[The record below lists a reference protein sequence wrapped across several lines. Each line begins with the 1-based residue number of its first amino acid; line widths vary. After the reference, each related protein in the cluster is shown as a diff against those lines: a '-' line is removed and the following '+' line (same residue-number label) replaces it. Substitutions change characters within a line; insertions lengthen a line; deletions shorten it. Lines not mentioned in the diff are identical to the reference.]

1 MNVSAKPIL
10 ICALLALLPMHA
22 GAQDWS
28 HWGGDLGGKRF
39 ADAPTL
45 NPDTADRLEEAWRFE
60 TGDTANGEG
69 YFGRTSSFKST
80 PILVGDRLIVSTPF
94 NRVIALDP
102 GTGELVW
109 RFDPEVDFDI
119 EYSEM
124 FTSRG
129 VAAFVDSNTPAG
141 TPCRARILL
150 GTLDARLIAIDAAD
164 GSLCAE
170 FGESGEVDLTSGIRR
185 VRRGEY
191 SVTSPPTVVNG
202 VVVVGSSIGDNGAAR
217 LEDGT
222 VRGFD
227 ALTGQLLWSFNPIPQ
242 GPEDDGAET
251 WPEESYRQTGA
262 ANVWS
267 VMAADPERDLVFL
280 PTTSP
285 SPDFFGGS
293 RPGDNLHANS
303 LVALKATTGELVWA
317 YQIVRHDLWDYD
329 LASQPLVADIEIEGV
344 STPIV
349 AQATKMGFVFVL
361 NRETGEPVHPVDERQ
376 VPRSNVPGETA
387 AHTQRFP
394 AIQLHEV
401 TDDLPPIFAVNDDH
415 VARCEEMLSGARYQG
430 IFTPPSLEGTILFPG
445 NPGGVNWGSMAADQS
460 EATAVV
466 AVNRLPTVV
475 KLIPR
480 SEFRKLR
487 RDETLNGVE
496 AQFTSQS
503 GTPYGM
509 ARFELFNSESGFHCL
524 EGPWSTLVA
533 VNLATGEKLWEVPAG
548 RRPGIGDGHQAVD
561 WGYVA
566 NGGPV
571 LTSGGLAFMATQY
584 DRMLRAYDQLDGKVV
599 WSTHLPAGPQATPM
613 IYEWEGEA
621 YVALTL
627 GGRKVDS
634 EMGDYVI
641 AYRLGVSGPSQ
652 GSARSSLRHSR

>member
-1 MNVSAKPIL
+1 MNVPAKPIL

-28 HWGGDLGGKRF
+28 HWGGDLGGKRL

-45 NPDTADRLEEAWRFE
+45 NPNTADRLEEAWRFE
-60 TGDTANGEG
+60 TGDSSSGEG

-80 PILVGDRLIVSTPF
+80 PILVDGSLIVSTPF

-102 GTGELVW
+102 GTGEQLW
-109 RFDPEVDFDI
+109 RFDPQVDFDI

-129 VAAFVDSNTPAG
+129 VAAFVNANIPAG
-141 TPCRARILL
+141 TPCRSRILL

-164 GSLCAE
+164 GSRCVE
-170 FGESGEVDLTSGIRR
+170 FGESGEVDLRSGIRR

-202 VVVVGSSIGDNGAAR
+202 IVVVGSSIGDNGSER

-242 GPEDDGAET
+242 GPDDDGAET
-251 WPEESYRQTGA
+251 WPEASYRQTGA

-267 VMAADPERDLVFL
+267 VMAADPQRDLIFL

-344 STPIV
+344 STPVV

-361 NRETGEPVHPVDERQ
+361 NRETGEPIHAVEERQ
-376 VPRSNVPGETA
+376 VPGSDVPGETA
-387 AHTQRFP
+387 AQTQRFP
-394 AIQLHEV
+394 AIQLHEIR
-401 TDDLPPIFAVNDDH
+401 DDLPPIFAVNDAH
-415 VARCEEMLSGARYQG
+415 VARCEKMLTGTRYEG
-430 IFTPPSLEGTILFPG
+430 IFTPPSLEGTVLFPG

-460 EATAVV
+460 DGIAVV

-480 SEFRKLR
+480 DEFRKLR
-487 RDETLNGVE
+487 RDEILNGVE
-496 AQFTSQS
+496 AQFTPQN

-509 ARFELFNSESGFHCL
+509 ARFELFNNESGFHCL

-533 VNLATGEKLWEVPAG
+533 INLSSGEKLWEVPAG
-548 RRPGIGDGHQAVD
+548 RRPGIGDDHQAAD

-584 DRMLRAYDQLDGKVV
+584 DRMLRAYDRRDGTVV
-599 WSTHLPAGPQATPM
+599 WSTQLPAGPQATPM
-613 IYEWEGEA
+613 IYDWEGESYLA
-621 YVALTL
+621 ITL
-627 GGRKVDS
+627 GGREANG
-634 EMGDYVI
+634 EMGDYVVT
-641 AYRLGVSGPSQ
+641 YRL
-652 GSARSSLRHSR
+652 SSDHDQ

>member
-1 MNVSAKPIL
+1 MNVPGKPIL
-10 ICALLALLPMHA
+10 ICTLLALLPIHA

-28 HWGGDLGGKRF
+28 HWGGDVGGKRF
-39 ADAPTL
+39 AEAPTL
-45 NPDTADRLEEAWRFE
+45 NPETADRLEEAWRSE

-80 PILVGDRLIVSTPF
+80 PILVADRLIVTTPF
-94 NRVIALDP
+94 NRVLALDP
-102 GTGELVW
+102 GTGEELW
-109 RFDPEVDFDI
+109 RFDPEVDFTI
-119 EYSEM
+119 KYSEM

-129 VAAFVDSNTPAG
+129 AAAFVGPNISPD
-141 TPCRARILL
+141 TPCHTRILL
-150 GTLDARLIAIDAAD
+150 GTLDARLIAVDAATGKRCLD
-164 GSLCAE
+164 

-202 VVVVGSSIGDNGAAR
+202 VVVVGSSIGDNGSAR

-227 ALTGQLLWSFNPIPQ
+227 ALTGELLWSFNPIPQ
-242 GPEDDGAET
+242 GPDDDGAET
-251 WPEESYRQTGA
+251 WPDESYRQTGA

-267 VMAADPERDLVFL
+267 VMAADPQRDLIFL

-293 RPGDNLHANS
+293 RPGDNIHANS
-303 LVALKATTGELVWA
+303 LVTLKATTGELVWA
-317 YQIVRHDLWDYD
+317 YQVVRHDLWDYD
-329 LASQPLVADIEIEGV
+329 LASQPLVVDIEIEGV
-344 STPIV
+344 STPVV

-361 NRETGEPVHPVDERQ
+361 NRETGEPIHAVEERQ
-376 VPRSNVPGETA
+376 VPRSDVPGETA
-387 AHTQRFP
+387 AQTQRFP
-394 AIQLHEV
+394 AIQLHELA
-401 TDDLPPIFAVNDDH
+401 DNLPPIFAVNDDH
-415 VARCEEMLSGARYQG
+415 VARCEEMIAGARYEG
-430 IFTPPSLEGTILFPG
+430 IFTPPSLEGTVLFPG
-445 NPGGVNWGSMAADQS
+445 NPGGVNWGSMAAD
-460 EATAVV
+460 EAEAIAVV

-480 SEFRKLR
+480 DEFRKLR
-487 RDETLNGVE
+487 RGEILNGVE

-509 ARFELFNSESGFHCL
+509 ARFELFNNESGFHCL

-533 VNLATGEKLWEVPAG
+533 VNLASGERLWEVPAG
-548 RRPGIGDGHQAVD
+548 RRPGIGDDHQAAE

-584 DRMLRAYDQLDGKVV
+584 DRMLRAYDQRDGKVV
-599 WSTHLPAGPQATPM
+599 WSTQLPAGPQATPM

-621 YVALTL
+621 YLAITL
-627 GGRKVDS
+627 GGREANG
-634 EMGDYVI
+634 EMGDYVVT
-641 AYRLGVSGPSQ
+641 YRLNSDRDQ
-652 GSARSSLRHSR
+652 

>member
-1 MNVSAKPIL
+1 MNVPGKPIL
-10 ICALLALLPMHA
+10 ICALLAALPVCVA
-22 GAQDWS
+22 AQDWS
-28 HWGGDLGGKRF
+28 HWGGDVGGQRF
-39 ADAPTL
+39 AKVPAL
-45 NPDTADRLEEAWRFE
+45 NAEAADRLEEAWRFE
-60 TGDTANGEG
+60 TGDTASGEG

-80 PILVGDRLIVSTPF
+80 PILVGGSLIVSTPF
-94 NRVIALDP
+94 NGVIALDP
-102 GTGELVW
+102 GTGAQVW

-129 VAAFVDSNTPAG
+129 VAAFVDANVAAG
-141 TPCRARILL
+141 TPCRLRILL
-150 GTLDARLIAIDAAD
+150 GTLDARLIAIDAED
-164 GSLCAE
+164 GSRCAE
-170 FGESGEVDLTSGIRR
+170 FGESGEVDLTSRIRR

-202 VVVVGSSIGDNGAAR
+202 VVVVGSSIGDNGSAR

-227 ALTGQLLWSFNPIPQ
+227 ALTGELLWSFNPIPQ

-251 WPEESYRQTGA
+251 WPEKSYRQTGA

-267 VMAADPERDLVFL
+267 VMAADPQRDLIFL

-329 LASQPLVADIEIEGV
+329 LASQPLVADIKIEGV

-361 NRETGEPVHPVDERQ
+361 NRETGEPVHPVEERQ
-376 VPRSNVPGETA
+376 VPRSDVPGETA
-387 AHTQRFP
+387 AQTQRFP

-401 TDDLPPIFAVNDDH
+401 ADDLPPIFAVNDDH
-415 VARCEEMLSGARYQG
+415 VARCEEMIAGARYEG
-430 IFTPPSLEGTILFPG
+430 IFTPPSLEGTVLFPG
-445 NPGGVNWGSMAADQS
+445 NPGGVNWGSMAAD
-460 EATAVV
+460 EAEAIAVV

-480 SEFRKLR
+480 NEFRKLR
-487 RDETLNGVE
+487 RDEILNGVE

-509 ARFELFNSESGFHCL
+509 ARFELFNNESGFHCL

-548 RRPGIGDGHQAVD
+548 RRPGIGDDHQAAD

-584 DRMLRAYDQLDGKVV
+584 DRMLRAYDQRDGKVV
-599 WSTHLPAGPQATPM
+599 WSTQLPAGPQATPM
-613 IYEWEGEA
+613 IYKWEGEA

-627 GGRKVDS
+627 GGQKADG
-634 EMGDYVI
+634 EMGDYVV
-641 AYRLGVSGPSQ
+641 AYRLNLDRDQ
-652 GSARSSLRHSR
+652 